1 MRKALENHFSV
12 NKPHAVISSL
22 PYYCNPA
29 VAKAARKGN
38 AHYFDLTEDVAVT
51 QAVRRIARGAS
62 KAFVPQCGLAPGF
75 ISIAANELAKHFDE
89 LRSIKLRVGALPQ
102 HPNNVLKYSLTWS
115 TEGLI
120 NEYGNACESVVD
132 GKIVDAAPLEG
143 LEEIEIDGTLYEAF
157 NTSGGLGS
165 LAESYGK
172 QCEQINYKTMRY
184 PGHCAQM
191 RLLMNDLK
199 LNSDRATLKRVLEH
213 AVPQTLQDVV
223 IVYAAVAG
231 KQDGELR
238 EENYVNKIYPQMIAG
253 RLWSAIQV
261 TTAAGITAVVD
272 LVLASPR
279 KYQGFVAQEQF
290 DLPEILDNRFGQYYA
305 PGGTKDLSSTVV
317 VSGQAGH
324 QRRRASARKP
334 CATRQFGEAQRNE
347 RGQIRHQRR
356 RRRHSQAARHR
367 FDQRRRVVGQPRLVE
382 GRRRQRRSPRPIPRP
397 AKTLGAGAQRH
408 RHRLRGTSCAASVEA
423 AAAWRSV
430 PAPRRGEAVRLLGD
444 ALRAVKD
451 DLGALVTLENGKIK
465 AEGLGEVQ
473 EMIDI
478 ADFAVGQSRML
489 YGLTMHS
496 ERPQHRMYEQ
506 WHPLGVVGI
515 ISAFNFPVAVWAWNA
530 FLAAICGNASVWKP
544 SPKTPL
550 TAIAVQ
556 HICNKRDARAQTTGD
571 LPAVHRRAAPNSP
584 RVSSTTGA
592 SRWCRSRA
600 RLRLAAMSR
609 SASRAGSARACS
621 SSAATTPSLS
631 TRLRT

>member
-1 MRKALENHFSV
+1 MHKVLILGAGKIGALISGLLAESGDYDVTLGDVDAAASEAVVKAHGSENLRAVALDAGDAKALENHFRV
-12 NKPHAVISSL
+12 GKPHAVISSL

-38 AHYFDLTEDVAVT
+38 AHYFDLTEDVEVT
-51 QAVRRIARGAS
+51 RSVRRIARGAS

-75 ISIAANELAKHFDE
+75 ISIAANELTKHFDE

-120 NEYGNACESVVD
+120 NEYGNPCQAVVD
-132 GKIVDAAPLEG
+132 GKVIEASPLEG

-165 LAESYGK
+165 LAESYGS

-238 EENYVNKIYPQMIAG
+238 EENYVNKIYPQVIAG

-272 LVLASPR
+272 LVLSSPR

-290 DLPEILDNRFGQYYA
+290 ALPEILANRFGRYYA
-305 PGGTKDLSSTVV
+305 PGGTKDVSSTVV

-324 QRRRASARKP
+324 QRRNMSARKP
-334 CATRQFGEAQRNE
+334 ANA
-347 RGQIRHQRR
+347 
-356 RRRHSQAARHR
+356 
-367 FDQRRRVVGQPRLVE
+367 
-382 GRRRQRRSPRPIPRP
+382 SPRR
-397 AKTLGAGAQRH
+397 K
-408 RHRLRGTSCAASVEA
+408 
-423 AAAWRSV
+423 
-430 PAPRRGEAVRLLGD
+430 
-444 ALRAVKD
+444 K
-451 DLGALVTLENGKIK
+451 
-465 AEGLGEVQ
+465 
-473 EMIDI
+473 
-478 ADFAVGQSRML
+478 
-489 YGLTMHS
+489 
-496 ERPQHRMYEQ
+496 
-506 WHPLGVVGI
+506 
-515 ISAFNFPVAVWAWNA
+515 
-530 FLAAICGNASVWKP
+530 
-544 SPKTPL
+544 
-550 TAIAVQ
+550 
-556 HICNKRDARAQTTGD
+556 
-571 LPAVHRRAAPNSP
+571 
-584 RVSSTTGA
+584 
-592 SRWCRSRA
+592 
-600 RLRLAAMSR
+600 
-609 SASRAGSARACS
+609 
-621 SSAATTPSLS
+621 
-631 TRLRT
+631 